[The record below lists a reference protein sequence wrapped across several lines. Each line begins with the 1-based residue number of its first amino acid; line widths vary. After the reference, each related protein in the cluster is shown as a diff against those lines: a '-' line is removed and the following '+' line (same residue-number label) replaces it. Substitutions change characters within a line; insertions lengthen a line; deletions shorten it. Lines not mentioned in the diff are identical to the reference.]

1 MINTVFDIFAQGVAG
16 WAKAAG
22 AAGIGRVAGILGET
36 GIFGGAGASGIAGMA
51 GRTWSAGIA
60 AADEAQR
67 LIVPDS
73 VQKARWAEAVG
84 QLSRFDLEQT
94 LRSLVSDLIWIGLK
108 LVVALLIYLLG
119 RWLIRRIV
127 RVMERAFDRRNV
139 DTSLR
144 SFLLALV
151 RVIFYILL
159 ILTVIQLV
167 GINTT
172 SIVAL
177 LASAGL
183 AIGMALSGTL
193 QNFAGG
199 VMILLLRPY
208 RVGDFISAQGQSG
221 TVEEIMLFTTRIITG
236 DRQTIFIPNSSISS
250 AIIDNYSR
258 AEQRRVDI
266 AVGISYG
273 DDVEV
278 ARETLLGLC
287 AADGR
292 VLKDPEPQVVVAEL
306 GESSVNLSLRLWV
319 QNADYWAVRFAM
331 NERIYKA
338 LPQRGISFPF
348 PQLDLHIRNN
358 Q

>member
-1 MINTVFDIFAQGVAG
+1 MINSVFDIFAQVVAG
-16 WAKAAG
+16 WTRFLG
-22 AAGIGRVAGILGET
+22 TAGIGRIGGILGDT
-36 GIFGGAGASGIAGMA
+36 GIFGGTGASGNTGIAGRA
-51 GRTWSAGIA
+51 WGAGIA
-60 AADEAQR
+60 VADEAER

-73 VQKARWAEAVG
+73 VQKAHWAEAVG
-84 QLSRFDLEQT
+84 KLSNLDLEQT
-94 LRSLVSDLIWIGLK
+94 LRLLVADLIWIGLK
-108 LVVALLIYLLG
+108 LLVALLIYILG

-127 RVMERAFDRRNV
+127 RVMERAFERRNV

-144 SFLLALV
+144 SFLLTLV
-151 RVIFYILL
+151 RVIFYIML

-236 DRQTIFIPNSSISS
+236 DRRTIFIPNSSISS
-250 AIIDNYSR
+250 AIIDNYSH

-278 ARETLLGLC
+278 ARKTLLELC

-292 VLKDPEPQVVVAEL
+292 VLKDPEPQVVVTEL

-319 QNADYWAVRFAM
+319 PNADYWAVRFAM
-331 NERIYKA
+331 NERIYKE